1 MGLLLTCAREVL
13 PGDAGAFLIC
23 THELTVSAVS
33 EAGEPIFGQEVT
45 LVGADL
51 LDLVTSPVGDDQ
63 LTRHARMAA
72 QSSCAPVVMPLRL
85 RGTPAG
91 YLILGACAPGRRAA
105 WAPSRPGS
113 PPAARPGLH

>member
-33 EAGEPIFGQEVT
+33 ESGERIFGQEAT

-51 LDLVTSPVGDDQ
+51 LALVTSPVGDDQ

-85 RGTPAG
+85 RSGTSRGVGTLAARIAACGPPRAA
-91 YLILGACAPGRRAA
+91 LIAVEPTEFGRR
-105 WAPSRPGS
+105 
-113 PPAARPGLH
+113 

>member
-63 LTRHARMAA
+63 LTCSCRDAAAPALRDVARRGH
-72 QSSCAPVVMPLRL
+72 PRGPDRRL
-85 RGTPAG
+85 RPAQG
-91 YLILGACAPGRRAA
+91 CTDRGRAD
-105 WAPSRPGS
+105 
-113 PPAARPGLH
+113 